1 MNLKLQDKLILLDID
16 EKSMIE
22 NLRKNLFLE
31 TSYLLTDDTIQNIK
45 GIMNQSLELQTQL
58 VDQRLNTRA
67 SFKVLG
73 DKIIV
78 VKKRKLDVKSMVMCL
93 NEIHNVNPSKK
104 VDVILFVIKMI
115 FINFINIMNSDTALV
130 YSYLS
135 KLYFIDKKDL
145 SIEETYNEVEY
156 YVNDYLNLGWSGK
169 NINNVIAELENI
181 YKVIKFENDRLY
193 IKDKIMFE

>member
-156 YVNDYLNLGWSGK
+156 YVNDYLNLGWSAK

>member
-67 SFKVLG
+67 SFKVSG

-156 YVNDYLNLGWSGK
+156 YVNDYLNLGWSDK

>member
-16 EKSMIE
+16 EKSMID

-78 VKKRKLDVKSMVMCL
+78 VKKRKLDVKSMVICL

-145 SIEETYNEVEY
+145 SIEKTYNEVEY
-156 YVNDYLNLGWSGK
+156 YVNDYLNLGWSDK

>member
-78 VKKRKLDVKSMVMCL
+78 VKKRKLDVRSMVMCL

-156 YVNDYLNLGWSGK
+156 YVNDYLNLGWSDK

>member
-78 VKKRKLDVKSMVMCL
+78 VKKRKLDVKSMVICL

-145 SIEETYNEVEY
+145 SIEKTYNEVEY
-156 YVNDYLNLGWSGK
+156 YVNDYLNLGWSDK

>member
-78 VKKRKLDVKSMVMCL
+78 VKKRKLDVKSMVICL

-104 VDVILFVIKMI
+104 VDVILFIIKMI

-145 SIEETYNEVEY
+145 SIEKTYNEVEY
-156 YVNDYLNLGWSGK
+156 YVNDYLNLGWSDK

>member
-78 VKKRKLDVKSMVMCL
+78 VKKRKLDVKSMVICL

-145 SIEETYNEVEY
+145 SIEKTYNEVEY
-156 YVNDYLNLGWSGK
+156 YVNDYLNLGWSDK

-193 IKDKIMFE
+193 IKDKIIFE

>member
-156 YVNDYLNLGWSGK
+156 YVNDYLNLGWSDK